1 MTQFNAT
8 QAMGLRY
15 LASTEALR
23 AGSSW
28 ETSRSAPQVP
38 IYNRQM
44 PATELAP
51 VPPIG
56 SPAFFS
62 DPYRTYRSLL
72 DSGTRTV
79 RLSPHIV
86 AVTHY
91 RDCLDI
97 LRDPRL
103 SAKRY
108 TRQLAHFSEEQ
119 KLQISAWADASAN
132 MMFFMDAPSHTRI
145 RKLVLRAFSPEALA
159 ALQPRIRRLFL
170 DILDGLPTGVE
181 IDFMRQVA
189 HPFPALV
196 IGEILGVPRGNW
208 DRLMH
213 WSDIFIEFI
222 ATFQGTF
229 DLALRANQ
237 ATLEML
243 DFLRELTEEKRAHP
257 ADDLLS
263 MMVASEEDGD
273 KLTNDELLAQ
283 GILLLV
289 AGHETTRNL
298 IGNGLL
304 TLLRY
309 PGEMDRVRRE
319 PALVRGAIEEV
330 LRYEGPLQGTS
341 RVALED
347 LELYGEK
354 VGAGQSLL
362 TLMGCANRDPQQFPD
377 ADRFDVGR
385 RNNAHLDFGA
395 GVHACLGLHLARM
408 EAQIA
413 FAALLDRYPRIEL
426 RETEPQWGHTL
437 TLRGLQRLN
446 VVLHQ
451 N

>member
-1 MTQFNAT
+1 MT
-8 QAMGLRY
+8 
-15 LASTEALR
+15 
-23 AGSSW
+23 
-28 ETSRSAPQVP
+28 APEP
-38 IYNRQM
+38 
-44 PATELAP
+44 AP

-62 DPYRTYRSLL
+62 DPYRTYRMLL

-108 TRQLAHFSEEQ
+108 TRQLAHFTDEQ
-119 KLQISAWADASAN
+119 KSQIGAWTRASEN
-132 MMFFMDAPSHTRI
+132 MMFFMDAPSHTRV
-145 RKLVLRAFSPEALA
+145 RKLLLRAFSPESLA
-159 ALQPRIRRLFL
+159 AMQPRIRRLFL
-170 DILDGLPTGVE
+170 DILDGLSTGVE
-181 IDFMRQVA
+181 IDFMRSVA

-196 IGEILGVPRGNW
+196 IGEILGVPRDSW
-208 DRLMH
+208 SRLME

-229 DLALRANQ
+229 ELALRANQ

-243 DFLRELTEEKRAHP
+243 DYLRDLTEYKRAHP
-257 ADDLLS
+257 SDDVMS

-273 KLTNDELLAQ
+273 KLTNDELLCQ

-298 IGNGLL
+298 IGNGML
-304 TLLRY
+304 TLLRH
-309 PGEMDRVRRE
+309 PEEMERLRRE
-319 PALVRGAIEEV
+319 PALIRGALEEV

-341 RVALED
+341 RLALED
-347 LELYGEK
+347 VELYGER

-362 TLMGCANRDPQQFPD
+362 TLMGCANRDAQQFPD
-377 ADRFDVGR
+377 PDRFDPAR
-385 RNNAHLDFGA
+385 KNNAHLDFGA

-408 EAQIA
+408 ESQIA
-413 FAALLDRYPRIEL
+413 FAALLERYPRIEL

>member
-1 MTQFNAT
+1 
-8 QAMGLRY
+8 
-15 LASTEALR
+15 
-23 AGSSW
+23 
-28 ETSRSAPQVP
+28 
-38 IYNRQM
+38 M
-44 PATELAP
+44 PAPELAP

-62 DPYRTYRSLL
+62 DPYRTYRALL
-72 DSGTRTV
+72 DSGTRTI

-108 TRQLAHFSEEQ
+108 TRQLAHFSDEE
-119 KLQISAWADASAN
+119 KSRIGAWARAAEN
-132 MMFFMDAPSHTRI
+132 MMFFMDAPSHARV
-145 RKLVLRAFSPEALA
+145 RKLLLRTFSPEALA
-159 ALQPRIRRLFL
+159 LLQPRIRGLFL
-170 DILDGLPTGVE
+170 DILDSVPTE
-181 IDFMRQVA
+181 TEFDFMRQVA
-189 HPFPALV
+189 HRFPALV
-196 IGEILGVPRGNW
+196 IGEILGVPRDNW
-208 DRLMH
+208 NRLME

-222 ATFQGTF
+222 ATFQGPF
-229 DLALRANQ
+229 DLAMRANQ

-243 DFLRELTEEKRAHP
+243 DYLRELTEQKRAQP
-257 ADDLLS
+257 ADDVMS
-263 MMVASEEDGD
+263 MMVASGEDGE

-298 IGNGLL
+298 IGNGML
-304 TLLRY
+304 TLLRH
-309 PGEMDRVRRE
+309 PEEMDRLRRE
-319 PALVRGAIEEV
+319 PALVRSAIEEI

-341 RVALED
+341 RVAIGEV
-347 LELYGEK
+347 ELYGETI
-354 VGAGQSLL
+354 GAGQSLL

-377 ADRFDVGR
+377 PDRFDPER

-395 GVHACLGLHLARM
+395 GAHTCLGLHLARM

-413 FAALLDRYPRIEL
+413 FAALLERFPRIEL
-426 RETEPQWGHTL
+426 READPQWGHTL
-437 TLRGLQRLN
+437 TLRGLRRLN